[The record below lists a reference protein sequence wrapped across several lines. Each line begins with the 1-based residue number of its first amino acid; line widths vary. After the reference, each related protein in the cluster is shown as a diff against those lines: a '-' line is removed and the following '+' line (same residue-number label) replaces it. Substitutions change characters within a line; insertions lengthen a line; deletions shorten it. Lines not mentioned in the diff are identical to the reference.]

1 MKLFNI
7 IIYILFNILI
17 RITFEIFCD
26 KTQYCSN
33 CSLCGKDNNN
43 YCSCNFNNAFC
54 IDEENN
60 NYKFIS
66 DFLFDYDGCMNNN
79 NEFYEICGS
88 SNINLEIG
96 IINTIQFSSKNEKD
110 VLCYYNAKKSSNNN
124 NNLLINIKKESSNY
138 IDFSIFL
145 VYYQNN
151 ENIKISSISNIRG
164 KTPVYYNLSE
174 THVEK
179 VSLYISI
186 NDASNIGDL
195 SIDFYVET
203 NFITK
208 ISKEIDSNKIVKIVL
223 IVIVSILGVLIIIII
238 ILLIRKCKM
247 KKNLEEKMK
256 KNNRLSLSETKNKDK
271 LIMNILQSNE
281 LLPKIFYQNGIA
293 SDHYKCT
300 ICLENFKDGV
310 SVVTN
315 TKCGHIFHFNC
326 FKNWIEK
333 NIIKPKC
340 PNCNKFI
347 LKQGEI
353 LDKNIVGNTNLNSF
367 FKSNTQIT
375 PTTNITMNNTN
386 EYIENGR
393 TIIGESTI
401 S

>member
-1 MKLFNI
+1 
-7 IIYILFNILI
+7 
-17 RITFEIFCD
+17 
-26 KTQYCSN
+26 
-33 CSLCGKDNNN
+33 
-43 YCSCNFNNAFC
+43 
-54 IDEENN
+54 
-60 NYKFIS
+60 
-66 DFLFDYDGCMNNN
+66 
-79 NEFYEICGS
+79 
-88 SNINLEIG
+88 
-96 IINTIQFSSKNEKD
+96 
-110 VLCYYNAKKSSNNN
+110 
-124 NNLLINIKKESSNY
+124 
-138 IDFSIFL
+138 
-145 VYYQNN
+145 
-151 ENIKISSISNIRG
+151 
-164 KTPVYYNLSE
+164 
-174 THVEK
+174 
-179 VSLYISI
+179 
-186 NDASNIGDL
+186 
-195 SIDFYVET
+195 
-203 NFITK
+203 
-208 ISKEIDSNKIVKIVL
+208 
-223 IVIVSILGVLIIIII
+223 
-238 ILLIRKCKM
+238 M
-247 KKNLEEKMK
+247 KKNLDEKMK
-256 KNNRLSLSETKNKDK
+256 KNNGLSLSETKNKDK

-353 LDKNIVGNTNLNSF
+353 LDKNRVGNTNQNSF
-367 FKSNTQIT
+367 FKSNAQIT